1 MRHCSGIPSERN
13 VAKIQ
18 TKVGIFKEFLAVIN
32 LVLEL
37 KKRGGKGR
45 HACLILKNLF
55 VSNILEKL
63 FENSSF

>member
-1 MRHCSGIPSERN
+1 MRQCSGIPSERN

-18 TKVGIFKEFLAVIN
+18 TKAGIFKEHLAIIN

-37 KKRGGKGR
+37 KKRGGKRR
-45 HACLILKNLF
+45 HACLILNNLF